1 MSHLLTPYP
10 LHPSLP
16 PQMTN
21 LSVDFMCTPGICK
34 FKMLRMPNV
43 CVGSRWWWG
52 EGKWDL
58 ASTLTCLRAELGYQL
73 SGNGNLLLSITCL
86 PAPNNLTSWRPS
98 TTLIAITRRG
108 GRRQRE
114 KGGWGKSTVYLSN
127 THYTQP
133 HAKCPKHYNRQQQ

>member
-1 MSHLLTPYP
+1 MSHLLTPST
-10 LHPSLP
+10 PSVP
-16 PQMTN
+16 PQVTN

-43 CVGSRWWWG
+43 CVGSRWGWTG
-52 EGKWDL
+52 GKGDL

-98 TTLIAITRRG
+98 TTLIAIAKRG
-108 GRRQRE
+108 Q
-114 KGGWGKSTVYLSN
+114 
-127 THYTQP
+127 
-133 HAKCPKHYNRQQQ
+133 